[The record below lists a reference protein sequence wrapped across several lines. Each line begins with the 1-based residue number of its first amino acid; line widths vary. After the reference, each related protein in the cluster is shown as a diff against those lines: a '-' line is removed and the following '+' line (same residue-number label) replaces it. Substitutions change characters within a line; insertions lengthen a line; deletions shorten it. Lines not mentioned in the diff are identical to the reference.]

1 MKILC
6 MHLKIFLCL
15 TAAAILLG
23 IVTVT
28 PCQRGQKLSL
38 LGRAYALDTA
48 RCGELA
54 DGVRELAKK
63 DNRQGLTRYA
73 VLSFRNAAEE
83 KCRALP
89 EQRADIS
96 FRAVSVLL

>member
-38 LGRAYALDTA
+38 LGR
-48 RCGELA
+48 G
-54 DGVRELAKK
+54 
-63 DNRQGLTRYA
+63 
-73 VLSFRNAAEE
+73 
-83 KCRALP
+83 P
-89 EQRADIS
+89 
-96 FRAVSVLL
+96 

>member
-28 PCQRGQKLSL
+28 PC
-38 LGRAYALDTA
+38 
-48 RCGELA
+48 GELA
-54 DGVRELAKK
+54 DCVRGLAKRITGK
-63 DNRQGLTRYA
+63 G
-73 VLSFRNAAEE
+73 
-83 KCRALP
+83 
-89 EQRADIS
+89 
-96 FRAVSVLL
+96 

>member
-28 PCQRGQKLSL
+28 PCQRGQKRSV

-48 RCGELA
+48 RCGELM
-54 DGVRELAKK
+54 DDIKGLANKIINK
-63 DNRQGLTRYA
+63 
-73 VLSFRNAAEE
+73 
-83 KCRALP
+83 
-89 EQRADIS
+89 I
-96 FRAVSVLL
+96 

>member
-6 MHLKIFLCL
+6 MHPKIFLCL

-54 DGVRELAKK
+54 DGVRGLAKRITGK
-63 DNRQGLTRYA
+63 G
-73 VLSFRNAAEE
+73 
-83 KCRALP
+83 
-89 EQRADIS
+89 
-96 FRAVSVLL
+96 

>member
-48 RCGELA
+48 RCGELHAILVKRFPVALDTARCGELA
-54 DGVRELAKK
+54 DGVRGLAKRITGK
-63 DNRQGLTRYA
+63 G
-73 VLSFRNAAEE
+73 
-83 KCRALP
+83 
-89 EQRADIS
+89 
-96 FRAVSVLL
+96 